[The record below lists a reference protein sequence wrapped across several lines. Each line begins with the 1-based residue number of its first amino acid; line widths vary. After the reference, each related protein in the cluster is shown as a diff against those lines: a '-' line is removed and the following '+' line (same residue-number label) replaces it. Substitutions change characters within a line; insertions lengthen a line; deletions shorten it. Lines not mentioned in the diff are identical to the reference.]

1 MVDSYARDKAA
12 ESGLER
18 KDEKGQ
24 IQSAQGW
31 RIVYEEVMSQ
41 SQEMVISSVVQNCA
55 AEWYRLG
62 R

>member
-1 MVDSYARDKAA
+1 M
-12 ESGLER
+12 SGLER